1 LFQTVVVMG
10 ITRPKAV
17 LEQPSSRRMALST
30 LGRRNIALLQSS
42 ELTGQRE
49 RDEPTARG
57 NGAQARKAL
66 LRA

>member
-1 LFQTVVVMG
+1 LIQTGPVR
-10 ITRPKAV
+10 TSAWPKAV

-49 RDEPTARG
+49 LDEPTARG